1 MFNSFSNFLDIFFIF
16 FPFSILC
23 FFTFYPLIEGNIYIN
38 VKVSNCDDS
47 MISMEYFSIIRT
59 ERTRKRENFWILR
72 LQQRIGK
79 SLEIIVR
86 EKFYAILSLT
96 TSSSTVLVSSRKRSS
111 IALHFHESVI
121 TRVAEGKPALKRICS
136 PREERLKSL

>member
-1 MFNSFSNFLDIFFIF
+1 
-16 FPFSILC
+16 
-23 FFTFYPLIEGNIYIN
+23 
-38 VKVSNCDDS
+38 
-47 MISMEYFSIIRT
+47 MEYFSIIRT

-96 TSSSTVLVSSRKRSS
+96 TSSSTVLVSSRKQGKRSS

-121 TRVAEGKPALKRICS
+121 TRAAEGKPALKRICS